1 MKVFIYGA
9 GILIFGIAFPA
20 LAFIMF
26 AAILLAVCSKVK

>member
-1 MKVFIYGA
+1 MYGA

-26 AAILLAVCSKVK
+26 SAILLAICSKVK